1 MTSPEFDVFVSYRWQ
16 EPDRTWVR
24 ATLIPALQDAG
35 LEVCADYLSFRLG
48 RPVIREMERAVES
61 SRFTLAVM
69 TPAYL
74 RGAFSDLEAV
84 MAQHLS
90 LEEREDRFLVV
101 LREET
106 AQIPLGTRARIW
118 LDMTQDAGFAAAIQR
133 LIAAIAGQSDE
144 SSS

>member
-1 MTSPEFDVFVSYRWQ
+1 MTSTEYDIFVSYRWQ

-35 LEVCADYLSFRLG
+35 LAVCADYISFRIG

-69 TPAYL
+69 TPAYV

-106 AQIPLGTRARIW
+106 PQIPLGTRARIW
-118 LDMTQDAGFAAAIQR
+118 LDMTQDAEFTAAMQR
-133 LIAAIAGQSDE
+133 LIAEVADDGDGSPA
-144 SSS
+144 

>member
-1 MTSPEFDVFVSYRWQ
+1 MTSPEYDIFVSYRWQ

-35 LEVCADYLSFRLG
+35 LEVCADYLNFRIG

-74 RGAFSDLEAV
+74 QGAFSDLEAV

-106 AQIPLGTRARIW
+106 TQIPLGTRARIW
-118 LDMTQDAGFAAAIQR
+118 LDMTQDAEFTAAVQR
-133 LIAAIAGQSDE
+133 LIAEVADDGDGSP
-144 SSS
+144 S

>member
-1 MTSPEFDVFVSYRWQ
+1 MTSPEYDIFVSYRWQ

-24 ATLIPALQDAG
+24 ATLIPTLQRAG
-35 LEVCADYLSFRLG
+35 LELCADYLSFRIG

-74 RGAFSDLEAV
+74 QGAFSDLEAV

-106 AQIPLGTRARIW
+106 PQIPLGARARIW
-118 LDMTQDAGFAAAIQR
+118 LDMTQDAEFTAAVRR
-133 LIAAIAGQSDE
+133 LIATVADDGDGCPA
-144 SSS
+144 

>member
-1 MTSPEFDVFVSYRWQ
+1 MTSTEYDIFVSYRWQ
-16 EPDRTWVR
+16 EPDRAWVR

-35 LEVCADYLSFRLG
+35 LEVCADYISFRIG

-69 TPAYL
+69 TPAYVQ
-74 RGAFSDLEAV
+74 GAFSDLEAV

-106 AQIPLGTRARIW
+106 PQIPLGTRARIW
-118 LDMTQDAGFAAAIQR
+118 LDMTQDAEFTAAIQR
-133 LIAAIAGQSDE
+133 LIAEVADDGDGSPA
-144 SSS
+144 